1 MSKASRLTPIADYA
15 TLREAEAAKR
25 LAASSEQLEAK
36 GAELERLRG
45 YLAEYRRSAAVE
57 LGDSARWQNA
67 RAFLARLS
75 EAVAFHEAELQKLIE
90 RHRLEA
96 ERWRESHRR
105 AKTLDKYIERSQREE
120 LYELE
125 RRKQTEL
132 DELASRRHP
141 LRNG

>member
-1 MSKASRLTPIADYA
+1 MSKASRLTPIAEFA

-25 LAASSEQLEAK
+25 LAASSEQLEIK
-36 GAELERLRG
+36 EAELERLRG
-45 YLAEYRRSAAVE
+45 YLAEYRQSAAVE
-57 LGDSARWQNA
+57 SSDSTRWQNA

-75 EAVAFHEAELQKLIE
+75 EAVAFHEAELQNLIE

-96 ERWRESHRR
+96 ERWRDSHQR

-125 RRKQTEL
+125 RRNQTEL
-132 DELASRRHP
+132 DELAGRWHPSRHS
-141 LRNG
+141 